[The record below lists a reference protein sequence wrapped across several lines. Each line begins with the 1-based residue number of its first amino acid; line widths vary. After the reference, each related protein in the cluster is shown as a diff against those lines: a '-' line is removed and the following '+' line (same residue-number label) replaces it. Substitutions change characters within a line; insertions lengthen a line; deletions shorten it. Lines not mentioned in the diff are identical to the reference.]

1 VRSVNLTCGWQ
12 TPPKG
17 SLSFEVRLDGPE
29 GKSLGAGVMPAVT
42 NKGQMFGIAHI
53 PVGAV
58 TDGNL
63 HSIYF
68 LYKGKEPVAGG
79 VMSLQFNAK

>member
-1 VRSVNLTCGWQ
+1 M
-12 TPPKG
+12 PP
-17 SLSFEVRLDGPE
+17 
-29 GKSLGAGVMPAVT
+29 VT
-42 NKGQMFGIAHI
+42 KKGQMFGIAHVPI
-53 PVGAV
+53 EAV

-63 HSIYF
+63 HPIYF